1 MVAFSGANS
10 NSGSLNGEWGGVDLH
25 LGWKLHF
32 FWYYMTC
39 MQVKKEAPAVVN
51 PVAMEASNKGETTEG
66 EKDKDVKD
74 EEEKKENKPLDD
86 LFR

>member
-1 MVAFSGANS
+1 MNR
-10 NSGSLNGEWGGVDLH
+10 
-25 LGWKLHF
+25 
-32 FWYYMTC
+32 

-51 PVAMEASNKGETTEG
+51 PVAVEASNKGETTEG

>member
-1 MVAFSGANS
+1 
-10 NSGSLNGEWGGVDLH
+10 
-25 LGWKLHF
+25 
-32 FWYYMTC
+32 MTR

-51 PVAMEASNKGETTEG
+51 PVAVEASNKGGETTEG